1 MHHGVFMGFFRRT
14 TIRLQL
20 VMGFGATLA
29 TLIALAVVAIFQVQ
43 SIRMRLDD
51 IIDVNGVKERYA
63 INFRGSVHD
72 RSIALRDVLLVDS
85 KELPSVV
92 EHIRQLAND
101 YERSDEPLS
110 QLFANNRDI
119 LPAERQIFSRIDS
132 ARDRT
137 LPLIEDVISRQRA
150 GDTEGARG
158 ILLRDARPAF
168 VEWLAAIN
176 QLIDLEQARSE
187 QEGAEARQTSKDFRL
202 FLGCLT
208 LVACA
213 LSVIVA
219 WLVVRN
225 IDRSMGAD
233 PRDVI
238 AFADAIRQG
247 NLSREVVLR
256 ERDTSSVMATVAR
269 MRDTLASIVADVRQA
284 AQGVSVA
291 TREMAQGNDDL
302 GARTGRQ
309 ASALEQATTA
319 LSEFDTSVAANASNA
334 MHADTLAKQASAT
347 AGEGGAAVD
356 RLVDAMRGI
365 SASSNRI
372 GEILA
377 VIDSIAF
384 QTNILALNAA
394 VEAARAG
401 NNGRGFAVV
410 ASEVRTLAQRSADAA
425 KEVKTLIEESEKRV
439 KEGSQQVH
447 AAGDTISKVISSS
460 VNVTTIMSD
469 INEACRAQTR
479 QIGDVRDMIVH
490 LEQATQQN
498 VALAEQSGATASS
511 LQEQADVLLAAVDIF
526 KLNNEDHHAFPAHA
540 KRRSRYVTVSPL
552 SA

>member
-1 MHHGVFMGFFRRT
+1 MGFFRRA
-14 TIRLQL
+14 TIRGQL

-92 EHIRQLAND
+92 QHITRLAND

-119 LPAERQIFSRIDS
+119 LPAERQIFSRINS

-150 GDTEGARG
+150 GDTEGARR
-158 ILLRDARPAF
+158 ILLGDARPAF
-168 VEWLAAIN
+168 VEWLASIN

-187 QEGAEARQTSKDFRL
+187 QEGAGARQTSKDFRL
-202 FLGCLT
+202 FLGWLT
-208 LVACA
+208 LLACG
-213 LSVIVA
+213 LSAIVA

-225 IDRSMGAD
+225 IDRSIGAD

-238 AFADAIRQG
+238 AFADAIREG

-269 MRDTLASIVADVRQA
+269 MRDTLAGIVAEVRQA

-291 TREMAQGNDDL
+291 TCEMAQGNDDL

-319 LSEFDTSVAANASNA
+319 LSEFDASVAANASNA
-334 MHADTLAKQASAT
+334 MHADALAKQASAT

-356 RLVDAMRGI
+356 RLVDAMQGI

-401 NNGRGFAVV
+401 NTGRGFAVV

-425 KEVKTLIEESEKRV
+425 KEVKTLIEESESRV

-447 AAGDTISKVISSS
+447 AAGDTMSNVVSSS

-469 INEACRAQTR
+469 INEACHAQTR
-479 QIGDVRDMIVH
+479 QIGEVRDMIVH
-490 LEQATQQN
+490 LERATQQN

-511 LQEQADVLLAAVDIF
+511 LQEQANALLAAVDIF
-526 KLNNEDHHAFPAHA
+526 KLNDAQYHVATAHA
-540 KRRSRYVTVSPL
+540 RRESRFLTTSLL
-552 SA
+552 SARA

>member
-1 MHHGVFMGFFRRT
+1 MGFFRRA

-20 VMGFGATLA
+20 VMGFGAILA
-29 TLIALAVVAIFQVQ
+29 ALIALAVVAIFQVQ

-72 RSIALRDVLLVDS
+72 RSIALRDVVLVES
-85 KELPSVV
+85 KELPAVV
-92 EHIRQLAND
+92 EHISQLASD
-101 YERSDEPLS
+101 YDRSDEPLGK
-110 QLFANNRDI
+110 LFADNRDI
-119 LPAERQIFSRIDS
+119 LPAERQILSRINS

-137 LPLIEDVISRQRA
+137 LPLIENVIARQRT
-150 GDTEGARG
+150 GDTEGARR
-158 ILLRDARPAF
+158 ILLDDARPAF
-168 VEWLAAIN
+168 VEWLASIN

-187 QEGAEARQTSKDFRL
+187 QEGAEARQTSKEFRL
-202 FLGCLT
+202 FLGWLT
-208 LVACA
+208 LVACGF
-213 LSVIVA
+213 SGIVA

-225 IDRSMGAD
+225 IGRSIGAD
-233 PRDVI
+233 PREVI
-238 AFADAIRQG
+238 AFADAIRVG

-269 MRDTLASIVADVRQA
+269 MRDTLAAIVAEVRQA

-291 TREMAQGNDDL
+291 TREIAQGNDDL

-309 ASALEQATTA
+309 ASALEEATSA
-319 LSEFDTSVAANASNA
+319 LSEFDMSVAANASNA
-334 MHADTLAKQASAT
+334 TQADKLAKEASTT
-347 AGEGGAAVD
+347 ASDGGAAVD

-410 ASEVRTLAQRSADAA
+410 ASEVRMLAQRSADAA
-425 KEVKTLIEESEKRV
+425 KEVKTLIEESENRV

-447 AAGDTISKVISSS
+447 AAGDTMSEVVSSS

-469 INEACRAQTR
+469 INEACHAQTR
-479 QIGDVRDMIVH
+479 QISEVRDMIVH

-511 LQEQADVLLAAVDIF
+511 LQEQADALLKAVDIF
-526 KLNNEDHHAFPAHA
+526 KLDDADDRAVPARA
-540 KRRSRYVTVSPL
+540 KSQRRSPTMSPL
-552 SA
+552 PT